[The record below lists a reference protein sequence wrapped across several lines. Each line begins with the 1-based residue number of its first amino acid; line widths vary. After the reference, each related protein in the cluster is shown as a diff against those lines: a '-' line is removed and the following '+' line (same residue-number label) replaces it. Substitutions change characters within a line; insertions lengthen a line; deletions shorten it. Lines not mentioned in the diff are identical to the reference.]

1 MGTMIKRFR
10 STRPTI
16 AIIDGYTHL
25 MSTEKEKN
33 IVKTQFF
40 ALLKISLVTVWHNP
54 MAKDDTILRI

>member
-16 AIIDGYTHL
+16 AIINGYTHL
-25 MSTEKEKN
+25 MCREKEKN
-33 IVKTQFF
+33 IVTQFF